1 MATAP
6 HPDPHPDPQ
15 PPAPI
20 AARLAANRKTLSSAP
35 CCDPKLAAL
44 VAEAPAFS
52 HVCTPAERAALA
64 ELAAATGAALTPAS
78 PREIRRMIGKLAL
91 GFPATKAS
99 DLEAEARLE
108 LYAEGLA
115 DLPADILG
123 GACARALREC
133 RFFPSV
139 SEIRERC
146 GMLAV
151 RRWELSRIRTLIATH
166 DRDWRP
172 AGAPMTEMQ
181 RARLAALAGWRN
193 AA

>member
-6 HPDPHPDPQ
+6 Q
-15 PPAPI
+15 LPASIP
-20 AARLAANRKTLSSAP
+20 ANRKTLSSVP
-35 CCDPKLAAL
+35 CCDPRLAAL

-64 ELAAATGAALTPAS
+64 ELAAATEAALTPAA

-91 GFPATKAS
+91 GFPAAKAS

-166 DRDWRP
+166 DRGWRP
-172 AGAPMTEMQ
+172 EGAPMTETQ

>member
-1 MATAP
+1 MATP
-6 HPDPHPDPQ
+6 PPDPLPVQ
-15 PPAPI
+15 PAIPAHRTI
-20 AARLAANRKTLSSAP
+20 LSSAP
-35 CCDPKLAAL
+35 CCDPRLAAL

-52 HVCTPAERAALA
+52 HVCTRGERAALA
-64 ELAAATGAALTPAS
+64 GLADRVQAALVPAA

-91 GFPATKAS
+91 GFPAAKAS

-115 DLPADILG
+115 DIPADILG
-123 GACARALREC
+123 AACARALREC

-146 GMLAV
+146 GALAV
-151 RRWELSRIRTLIATH
+151 RRWEASRIRTLIATH

-172 AGAPMTEMQ
+172 EAPPITAAQ
-181 RARLAALAGWRN
+181 RARLAQIVTRHAIA
-193 AA
+193 